1 MKVLVLLHR
10 WVGALLALALFAIA
24 GSGALLL
31 FADDYLRWRLP
42 VLAEFSPAPAPNPE
56 ALAQVVAQAAE
67 VGGTVAF
74 PKDSL
79 PAYIHYL
86 PGGGQRLHHPIDGR
100 MIAEWGPLDTLP
112 GALFELHAHLLAGEI
127 GHLVLGV
134 IALLLLAML
143 LSGLVLWWR
152 LRRGLPMRHW
162 RPRSTHTR
170 ELLRSHSAQGVWL
183 SLGLGFMA
191 VSGASL
197 VFHTQATALFNGLL
211 GAHGPLSPTPQTVPV
226 AIPLVTA
233 DWRRVLDRAAE
244 HFPDARLRMLTLPRS
259 ADAPVVLR
267 LKRAAELHP
276 NGRSYLTIDAATGT
290 VLQQI
295 DATRTG
301 LGPRVLNSL
310 YPLHAGK
317 TGWAGH
323 RSVLML
329 VALALCWISASGL
342 WLFLRRHRR
351 EPGRMRAAAGAP
363 SAGR

>member
-1 MKVLVLLHR
+1 MRALVLLHR
-10 WVGALLALALFAIA
+10 WVGAALALALFAVA
-24 GSGALLL
+24 ASGALLL

-42 VLAEFSPAPAPNPE
+42 VLAEFPSAPAPDPK
-56 ALAQVVAQAAE
+56 ALAEVVTRAAE

-100 MIAEWGPLDTLP
+100 VIAEWGPLDTLP

-152 LRRGLPMRHW
+152 LRRGLPIGHW
-162 RPRSTHTR
+162 RPRSTHSR
-170 ELLRSHSAQGVWL
+170 ELLRSHSAQGLWL
-183 SLGLGFMA
+183 CLALGFMA
-191 VSGASL
+191 LSGASL
-197 VFHTQATALFNGLL
+197 VFHTQAAALFNGFL
-211 GAHGPLSPTPQTVPV
+211 GAHGPLSPTPRTVCAP
-226 AIPLVTA
+226 IPLATA
-233 DWRRVLDRAAE
+233 DWRRVLDRAGE

-259 ADAPVVLR
+259 TDAPVVLR

-276 NGRSYLTIDAATGT
+276 NGRSYLTIDAATGA

-301 LGPRVLNSL
+301 LGPSVLNSL

-317 TGWAGH
+317 TGWFGH
-323 RSVLML
+323 RAVLLLLAM
-329 VALALCWISASGL
+329 ALSWISASGL
-342 WLFLRRHRR
+342 WLFLRRQRR
-351 EPGRMRAAAGAP
+351 EPGRVRTAFKVP
-363 SAGR
+363 SADH